1 MRYVLNTS
9 YRNRRRGA
17 NEGIQMAA
25 LTKTDI
31 AAIRKADQISIHLN
45 ERNPAGRV
53 VLIKRKKYNAAPFE
67 TDQEYPLD
75 SEVRLETTRGRDALE
90 RGAATC
96 FELVYIYHNQN
107 TPVSSILKT
116 LRAGDEIAFC
126 FHPDYHTNGYVADA
140 GLHADSLLLRV
151 NRNGKYFTYELENQV
166 CPDNSARMIR
176 GVPNDSSYQRMAD
189 DRRANA

>member
-1 MRYVLNTS
+1 MVIS
-9 YRNRRRGA
+9 KRRRGA

-45 ERNPAGRV
+45 TPAYPAGRV
-53 VLIKRKKYNAAPFE
+53 VLIKRKPYNAAPFE
-67 TDQEYPLD
+67 TDQEYSL
-75 SEVRLETTRGRDALE
+75 ENCETRLETTRGRDALE
-90 RGAATC
+90 RGAASC
-96 FELVYIYHNQN
+96 FELVSIYHNQH

-116 LRAGDEIAFC
+116 LKAGDEIAFC

-151 NRNGKYFTYELENQV
+151 NRAGKYFTYELENQV

-176 GVPNDSSYQRMAD
+176 GVPNDASYKRMAD